1 MAPRRFWVSLRRWLV
16 WMWEHVPFVRHQRG
30 PGLAG
35 VREPRRPRPPF
46 RPPQAMAAEPE
57 ADGPRGAPVTTLTR
71 PRRRRWRAWRR
82 RPHAGP
88 A

>member
-1 MAPRRFWVSLRRWLV
+1 MGLKRWLAWV
-16 WMWEHVPFVRHQRG
+16 WQHVPFVRRRGG
-30 PGLAG
+30 PGRAG
-35 VREPRRPRPPF
+35 VREPRLPRPPF

-57 ADGPRGAPVTTLTR
+57 ASAVATLTR
-71 PRRRRWRAWRR
+71 SRRRFWRAGRGMWRR

>member
-1 MAPRRFWVSLRRWLV
+1 MGLRRWLAWV
-16 WMWEHVPFVRHQRG
+16 WQHLPFVRRRG
-30 PGLAG
+30 GPELAG

-57 ADGPRGAPVTTLTR
+57 VSAVATLTR
-71 PRRRRWRAWRR
+71 SRHRRWYQWRYPWRR

-88 A
+88 AWRFGAW